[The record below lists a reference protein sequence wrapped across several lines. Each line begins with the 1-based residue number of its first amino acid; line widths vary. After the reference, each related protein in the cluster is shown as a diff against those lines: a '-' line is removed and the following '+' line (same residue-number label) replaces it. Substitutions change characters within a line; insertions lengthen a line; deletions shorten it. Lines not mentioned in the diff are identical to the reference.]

1 MGIEGAFMV
10 PHPPIIV
17 KEIGNDREAEIS
29 RTIAA
34 YTEVAKRIAKIK
46 PDTIIITSPHATMY
60 SDYFHIS
67 PGLTASGDFADFGA
81 EEVHFEVNYDWEF
94 VNELEQLLDENDF
107 QGGTLGERDKHL
119 DHATMVPLY
128 FINQFYMDYK
138 LVRIGL
144 SGQSLLAHYTLGE
157 YIRMTCEHM
166 DRKIV
171 FVASGDLS
179 HRLADT
185 GPYDYNKDGP
195 EYDKRIMDVMES
207 GNFYNLFDFTEA
219 FCDNAGECG
228 HRSFVIMAGALDRTM
243 VNAEKLSY
251 EGPFG
256 VGYGVCAYE
265 VIGHDNSRNFG
276 DQFSDRKLKAAR
288 ERRLNEDPYVKLARF
303 TLETFVK
310 DKKIISI
317 PEGLPDELNDRQA
330 GVFVSIK
337 KDGRLRGC
345 IGTTGPTRS
354 SVADEI
360 IHNAISAGV
369 HDPRFSPVTENEL
382 NELVYSVDVLGPV
395 EAISSKDMLDVKRY
409 GVIVTS
415 GGRRGL
421 LLPNLEGVESVDDQ
435 IAISKQK
442 AGIDADED
450 VELERFEVIRH
461 H

>member
-17 KEIGNDREAEIS
+17 KEIGNGREEEIS

-67 PGLTASGDFADFGA
+67 PGLTASGDFGDFGA
-81 EEVHFEVNYDWEF
+81 SEVHFEVNYDWEF

-107 QGGTLGERDKHL
+107 QGGTLGEREKHL

-128 FINQFYMDYK
+128 FINQFYTDYK

-166 DRKIV
+166 NRKTV
-171 FVASGDLS
+171 FIASGDLS

-185 GPYDYNKDGP
+185 GPYDYRKEGP
-195 EYDKRIMDVMES
+195 EYDQRIMDVMES
-207 GNFYNLFDFTEA
+207 GNFYDLFDFTEA

-243 VNAEKLSY
+243 IKPEKLSY

-256 VGYGVCAYE
+256 VGYGVCTYE
-265 VIGHDNSRNFG
+265 VTGHDNSRNFG
-276 DQFSDRKLKAAR
+276 DQFSDRKQKSAR
-288 ERRLNEDPYVKLARF
+288 ERRLNEDPYVKLARL
-303 TLETFVK
+303 TLETFVT
-310 DKKIISI
+310 DKKIINV
-317 PEGLPDELNDRQA
+317 PEGLPDELTNKQA
-330 GVFVSIK
+330 GVFVSLK

-369 HDPRFSPVTENEL
+369 HDPRFSPVTESEL
-382 NELVYSVDVLGPV
+382 KELVYSVDVLGPV
-395 EAISSKDMLDVKRY
+395 EPIASKEMLDIKRY

-415 GGRRGL
+415 GSRRGL
-421 LLPNLEGVESVDDQ
+421 LLPNLEGVDSIDDQ

-442 AGIDADED
+442 AGIDADEE